1 MESHPTALIL
11 GVAVRTIE
19 DIKERVLEGV
29 MRYNKSA
36 VAGKRVVRV
45 DLFGSYAAGTASDES
60 DIDLLVEF
68 ATPHVGLFA
77 LAAILEAMEEA
88 IGASVDVVQIPLP
101 ADSLL
106 EIERSVSLYAAA

>member
-1 MESHPTALIL
+1 M
-11 GVAVRTIE
+11 RTIE

-29 MRYNKSA
+29 TRYNNTA
-36 VAGKRVVRV
+36 AAGKRVVRV

-77 LAAILEAMEEA
+77 LAAILETMEEVM
-88 IGASVDVVQIPLP
+88 GMSVDVVQIPLP

-106 EIERSVSLYAAA
+106 EIGRSVPLYAAA